1 MRLQGKRITPHSLR
15 HTFASLHLSTGTN
28 QLWVQRQ
35 GGWKS
40 LSVLLDTYAHFMPSE
55 LSGRGFADAL
65 TALDGPKL
73 PKRHVE
79 ASPVAK
85 PPGGKDVPLQPVPA
99 VTEWWARRGSNPGP
113 TD

>member
-1 MRLQGKRITPHSLR
+1 MFNKIIRRLGSHRSRITPHSLR

-65 TALDGPKL
+65 TAPDGPMA
-73 PKRHVE
+73 RNQHVS
-79 ASPVAK
+79 A
-85 PPGGKDVPLQPVPA
+85 
-99 VTEWWARRGSNPGP
+99 
-113 TD
+113 